1 LAYAWENSAQVH
13 STAISQSQPPGPW
26 KSSVP
31 VNTHQFTFHS
41 FALSSTPNFNGAAQ
55 RPSPIQT
62 GPTEM
67 LSTSISGSQ
76 SFSTPV
82 FRGGGIT
89 YNNHIDPSVDP
100 GATTIRPTAA
110 SSSSFPNGSDS
121 TVPVLTDGTP
131 EAFHNCSATL
141 SELSGFIVSPLYPAF
156 YPNNADCVWT
166 MSLGSIHQIILSF
179 NTLALDY
186 YDVLLVYDNSTD
198 NGSLILSRTGHC
210 ASDFFSNCPE
220 SDFHSFKAN
229 GFRLQFKS
237 DGFGTGQGFNIT
249 YQIQQIG

>member
-1 LAYAWENSAQVH
+1 VLFLGPENTSLFRSNSYQTLAYAWENSAQVH

-82 FRGGGIT
+82 FRGLML
-89 YNNHIDPSVDP
+89 V
-100 GATTIRPTAA
+100 
-110 SSSSFPNGSDS
+110 F
-121 TVPVLTDGTP
+121 
-131 EAFHNCSATL
+131 
-141 SELSGFIVSPLYPAF
+141 
-156 YPNNADCVWT
+156 CV
-166 MSLGSIHQIILSF
+166 F
-179 NTLALDY
+179 
-186 YDVLLVYDNSTD
+186 VFV
-198 NGSLILSRTGHC
+198 
-210 ASDFFSNCPE
+210 FV
-220 SDFHSFKAN
+220 
-229 GFRLQFKS
+229 
-237 DGFGTGQGFNIT
+237 
-249 YQIQQIG
+249 